1 MKSIAFTSIALY
13 FFCTSIV
20 SAQSI
25 APTLIEEGKIK
36 LDGDAG
42 DWFQNKA
49 ILSEFGKA
57 GKKPGKV
64 TVSLFHMAYTKSQ
77 FVFKAFLSPQIEKFK
92 SDADQSILHINFDL
106 DSNPDTGISGE
117 GYLTLK
123 PSSYKG
129 YEYRYDLLK
138 VRGKLVGRLYS
149 SKDKFS
155 KPIKEWQN
163 GDKLLRGKKS
173 NAEFAVPYN
182 LMGFKASGK
191 KKIKILFTE
200 VSNAE
205 TREDGTAGFNPKAF
219 SLDYGKVLASSS
231 SDRGDATGEGL
242 YLMYLILITLWIV
255 SILCSFAIV
264 PKAGLSTGLAAI
276 NFVPFIGQIVFLFI
290 LAFTEWP
297 LHKDYQNLEDR
308 ISDYEE

>member
-1 MKSIAFTSIALY
+1 M
-13 FFCTSIV
+13 V
-20 SAQSI
+20 SAQTI
-25 APTLIEEGKIK
+25 GPTLIEEGKIK
-36 LDGDAG
+36 LDGEAG

-57 GKKPGKV
+57 EKKPGKV

-92 SDADQSILHINFDL
+92 SNADQSILHINFDL
-106 DSNPDTGISGE
+106 DSNPATGISGE
-117 GYLTLK
+117 GYLILK
-123 PSSYKG
+123 PSSYRG

-163 GDKLLRGKKS
+163 GDKLLRGKKN

-191 KKIKILFTE
+191 KKVKILFTE
-200 VSNAE
+200 VSNAQ
-205 TREDGTAGFNPKAF
+205 TREDGTGGFKSKIF
-219 SLDYGKVLASSS
+219 SLDYSKVVASSKSSS
-231 SDRGDATGEGL
+231 SDSGDATTGGL
-242 YLMYLILITLWIV
+242 NIMHLILITLWIV

-276 NFVPFIGQIVFLFI
+276 NLVPFIGQIIFLFI